1 MATADDYAS
10 LIDPTGEA
18 ISTLLATPHSLPQ
31 GERGRL
37 PWCNALRLLHPTAP
51 PQGEGMVTADDDALL
66 LDPT

>member
-18 ISTLLATPHSLPQ
+18 MPIPCCRAKTLPTPHPNPLPQ

-37 PWCNALRLLHPTAP
+37 PRTITLR
-51 PQGEGMVTADDDALL
+51 
-66 LDPT
+66 